1 MNQPRTV
8 WLPFSRT
15 LRPLIT
21 QWRDF
26 WRTPDPLLL
35 HEGGSGELAVAWLR
49 LLLIGTLLLVP
60 CVEILRTPGSQV
72 ARAGCLAGSIALVL
86 AITIFVLARRSFYRP
101 WFGFVTSI
109 LDVTFVSTALVVFL
123 AFGRPDIVV
132 NSRVIFPV
140 YFIAV
145 GAMALRYDA
154 RICVLAGLLG
164 LLQYATIVAY
174 ADLRC
179 TWEVSGSSPSE
190 YGPFSLGAHYARLAI
205 LFCAVVLSTNV
216 ALRKQRLRW
225 LAAKDP
231 LTGLINR
238 GFFDERMQ
246 AEVARTNRTGRLLS
260 VALIDIDHFKK
271 CNDNFG
277 HIVGDEVLRVLA
289 EIFQKSLRKSDLVA
303 RYGGEEF
310 IIMFPE
316 TPAEFA
322 VQTANRLRLSIE
334 QTTVTVS
341 VGVAELPTDGKDMRT
356 VIDRADMRLYEAK
369 NAGRNRVI
377 GPQDIELIAGAG
389 LSETVDATP

>member
-1 MNQPRTV
+1 MAA
-8 WLPFSRT
+8 
-15 LRPLIT
+15 I
-21 QWRDF
+21 
-26 WRTPDPLLL
+26 
-35 HEGGSGELAVAWLR
+35 AVALS
-49 LLLIGTLLLVP
+49 V
-60 CVEILRTPGSQV
+60 VV
-72 ARAGCLAGSIALVL
+72 
-86 AITIFVLARRSFYRP
+86 FVLTKRSFYRP

-109 LDVTFVSTALVVFL
+109 MDVTIVSAVLVVYL
-123 AFGRPDIVV
+123 TIERPDMVA
-132 NSRVIFPV
+132 NSRIIYPS

-174 ADLRC
+174 ANMHWTL
-179 TWEVSGSSPSE
+179 TAPPFSTSE
-190 YGPFSLGAHYARLAI
+190 YGQFSLGVHYTRLAI
-205 LFCAVVLSTNV
+205 LFCAVVLSTDV

-246 AEVARTNRTGRLLS
+246 AEVARTNRTGRLLT
-260 VALIDIDHFKK
+260 VALIDIDHFKRF
-271 CNDNFG
+271 NDDFG
-277 HIVGDEVLRVLA
+277 HIVGDEVLKVLA

-310 IIMFPE
+310 IVLFPE

-322 VQTANRLRLSIE
+322 VQTADRLRVAVE

-341 VGVAELPTDGKDMRT
+341 IGVSELPTDGKDMRT
-356 VIDRADMRLYEAK
+356 VIDRADKRLYEAK
-369 NAGRNRVI
+369 HAGRNRVI
-377 GPQDIELIAGAG
+377 GPQELTLDAVSSGEQV
-389 LSETVDATP
+389 ETAEQ